1 MLGLAAVAG
10 CARSPLADARE
21 RDLRDSVIHS
31 VRRELA
37 EAGKYPAVLVT
48 ERDFGPE
55 RLGID
60 PELMPQLEKMGGP
73 QAYDRHVFPLD
84 KDLLGREET
93 TIGVAMDRAVRAAA
107 SYNLEIQFQRL
118 APAISEAQAVAAEAA
133 FDWTLFGEGAWS
145 NIDDPRINP
154 VGGNSLNA
162 DQRIRFDTGLGV
174 RRRLT
179 TGGEFTIEQS
189 LNYSDLQE
197 NPASQFPNP
206 ENSVS
211 IALQYNQP
219 LLRGFGSDVALAP
232 VRLAI
237 NAERGEIAGLKAR
250 MIATVTETE
259 TAYWALVRA
268 QWDLLILQHLLEM
281 GIETAAKTEARKNFD
296 AGPAQRA
303 DAKSEVEE
311 RRGFVIA
318 AQEVYRRASDDLKRL
333 MNDPDLPVGSEVL
346 IFPIDVALDAPI
358 RYNLLDAYTT
368 AIKNRPEIEQAILS
382 IDDAS
387 IRLEVADNARLPQ
400 LDLRLQTRF
409 AGMED
414 NLDQAYSD
422 LFEGDFVS
430 YLAGL
435 VFEQPIGNRGPEAFA
450 RARRLERAQAN
461 IAYRDAVQN
470 VINEVKNELRRVVTG
485 YKLIEQTRLA
495 RLAAAESLRSFQ
507 VEMELQLGF
516 TVANL
521 EIWFNRQTQ
530 LAEAERREMEVLADY
545 NISLA
550 RLHAA
555 MGTALARNN
564 IEFVVPDAPYATR

>member
-1 MLGLAAVAG
+1 MLGLVAVAG

-37 EAGKYPAVLVT
+37 EAGNYPAVLVT

-73 QAYDRHVFPLD
+73 GAYDRNVFPLE
-84 KDLLGREET
+84 KDLLGRDET
-93 TIGVAMDRAVRAAA
+93 TTGVAVDRAVRAAA
-107 SYNLEIQFQRL
+107 SNNLEIQFQRL
-118 APAISEAQAVAAEAA
+118 APAVSEAQAVAAEAA
-133 FDWTLFGEGAWS
+133 FDWVLFGEANWS
-145 NIDDPRINP
+145 AIDEPRD
-154 VGGNSLNA
+154 GG
-162 DQRIRFDTGLGV
+162 FDHRNLGNVDVGV
-174 RRRLT
+174 RRNLT
-179 TGGEFTIEQS
+179 TGGQFTVQNGIEH
-189 LNYSDLQE
+189 NDVRRG
-197 NPASQFPNP
+197 NPGLVDPD
-206 ENSVS
+206 NSAA
-211 IALQYNQP
+211 IAIQYNQP
-219 LLRGFGSDVALAP
+219 LLRGFGSDVALAS

-237 NAERGEIAGLKAR
+237 NAERDSVAGLKSR

-268 QWDLLILQHLLEM
+268 HWDLLILQHLLER
-281 GIETAAKTEARKNFD
+281 GIETAAKTEARANFD

-318 AQEVYRRASDDLKRL
+318 AQEVYRRASDELKRL

-346 IFPIDVALDAPI
+346 IFPIDTALDAPI

-387 IRLEVADNARLPQ
+387 IRQEVADNARLPQ
-400 LDLRLQTRF
+400 LDLRLQMRF
-409 AGMED
+409 GGLED
-414 NLDQAYSD
+414 DFGESYTD
-422 LFEGDFVS
+422 LVDGQFVS

-435 VFEQPIGNRGPEAFA
+435 VFEQPIGNRGPEAIA
-450 RARRLERAQAN
+450 RRARLEGAQAN

-485 YKLIEQTRLA
+485 YRLIEQTRLA
-495 RLAAAESLRSFQ
+495 RIAAAESLRSFQ

-516 TVANL
+516 TVQNL

-555 MGTALARNN
+555 MGTALGRNN
-564 IEFVVPDAPYATR
+564 IEFVAPDAPYATR